1 MLYSFAIGWL
11 VKFNL
16 SFGHPNA
23 HPIKQGER
31 ITMVLVIFLVLAEH
45 YKFKSLLRE
54 MSGKRDDKAAMLAA
68 LRAA

>member
-1 MLYSFAIGWL
+1 MLYSCAIGWL

-31 ITMVLVIFLVLAEH
+31 IMMVLVIFWVLAEH
-45 YKFKSLLRE
+45 SKSLLRE